1 MRKQGIVRLTIFLVI
16 LAVMLYVSLFGVSFG
31 VKEILPM
38 ATQLKQTKLGLDLTG
53 GFSAV
58 YEASDEGIEDFDS
71 KMDGTITILQKRLSD
86 KYGSMKQ
93 NSCKIR
99 CSQTVD

>member
-1 MRKQGIVRLTIFLVI
+1 MKKQGVVRLTVFLVI

-53 GFSAV
+53 GFRGRPVHHQRIFKFACQIGM
-58 YEASDEGIEDFDS
+58 E
-71 KMDGTITILQKRLSD
+71 
-86 KYGSMKQ
+86 
-93 NSCKIR
+93 R
-99 CSQTVD
+99 CQR